1 MAMTNLIQDRQKF
14 NRQII
19 DFYADCQH
27 KNAEQHFDTASMEYV
42 NVCSACKQQ
51 II

>member
-1 MAMTNLIQDRQKF
+1 MTNLTEDRQKF

-27 KNAEQHFDTASMEYV
+27 KNVEQHYDTTSMEYV
-42 NVCSACKQQ
+42 NVCRTCNQQ
-51 II
+51 LI